1 MLYYSLTMLDGESGI
16 IERATKGEA
25 EAFGLLYDHYLPKIY
40 RFVFLKVGRR
50 EEAEDLTHQVF
61 LNSWQHIAN
70 YQSMGH
76 PFSTLLY
83 RMARNEVIDYI
94 RTKKNPIPLDE
105 LAHDPSVDQEV
116 DRHFDIGLQ
125 IHDVQNAMHTL
136 TPEQQDVV
144 IMRFVDELTNKEISE
159 VLQKSEGTIRIIQHR
174 AIKKLKSILDA

>member
-94 RTKKNPIPLDE
+94 RTKKNPIPLD
-105 LAHDPSVDQEV
+105 
-116 DRHFDIGLQ
+116 
-125 IHDVQNAMHTL
+125 
-136 TPEQQDVV
+136 
-144 IMRFVDELTNKEISE
+144 
-159 VLQKSEGTIRIIQHR
+159 
-174 AIKKLKSILDA
+174 